1 MFRFYFEEVPGSI
14 PGQAPFSHRFTNSR
28 FTLDAATMFL
38 PGCFGILFLRR
49 KGPGYNDYDPA
60 PPLYSENKADDVLVT
75 IERTLDVCSPA
86 LRQLSLSIHS
96 AHSLPVLSILADLP
110 QNIQSS
116 CSTKTT
122 PMISSPPS
130 CNPMVSE

>member
-1 MFRFYFEEVPGSI
+1 MFRLYFEEVPGSI
-14 PGQAPFSHRFTNSR
+14 PGQALFFSPLHYLGCR
-28 FTLDAATMFL
+28 TMFL
-38 PGCFGILFLRR
+38 PGCFGVLFLRR
-49 KGPGYNDYDPA
+49 KGPGYNDYDLA

-75 IERTLDVCSPA
+75 IERTLDACSPA
-86 LRQLSLSIHS
+86 LRQLSLSIHG
-96 AHSLPVLSILADLP
+96 AHPLPVLSILADLP